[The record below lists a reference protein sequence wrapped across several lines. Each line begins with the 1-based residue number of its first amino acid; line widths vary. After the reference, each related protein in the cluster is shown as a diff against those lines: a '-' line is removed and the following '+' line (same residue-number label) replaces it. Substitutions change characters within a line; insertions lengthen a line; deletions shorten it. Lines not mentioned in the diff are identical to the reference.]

1 MFLIPFIFLVGLY
14 NIFIFNKKI
23 FYIAST
29 IMVFFFIFEN
39 ISLKKYQYTWLNSF
53 AKFTNIQK
61 NFEVDYMGISNK
73 NLQNKINEYSLK
85 QYL

>member
-1 MFLIPFIFLVGLY
+1 MFLIPFIFLFILY

-23 FYIAST
+23 FLYFNNCG
-29 IMVFFFIFEN
+29 VFFIFEN
-39 ISLKKYQYTWLNSF
+39 ISFKISIHLAYSF

-73 NLQNKINEYSLK
+73 IYK
-85 QYL
+85 